1 MEAFKA
7 LDRDQTQFID
17 PKNLVIAFSTL
28 GEDKKLDQ
36 VECRKIIN
44 LVAKDQLNRL
54 NYDEFIT
61 LMTMQPDSDSELSE
75 DDEEFYKDDDEGLN
89 LGGD

>member
-28 GEDKKLDQ
+28 GEDKKLD
-36 VECRKIIN
+36 
-44 LVAKDQLNRL
+44 
-54 NYDEFIT
+54 
-61 LMTMQPDSDSELSE
+61 
-75 DDEEFYKDDDEGLN
+75 
-89 LGGD
+89 